1 MANNVTVY
9 DLDNYPDNSKTVT
22 NDLKLLTPIGYEG
35 DEQWVLSFVTTAY
48 SNNTS
53 RTAIQDIYIREMKA
67 GWLKSSGFAGNNGK
81 FTIVSGTANQL
92 NVKMDNSSQFYKI
105 ELAPGTNVTGEQVA
119 EDMQTKVRAI
129 PDSAGWSTA
138 DNGYS
143 LSYKNA
149 LVDYTGGRFIIV
161 SGNIGKYYTGAS
173 RSSVAVSQYSTDTT
187 YSGLGFDISISSE
200 TLSGNGP
207 SEVLLA
213 SDFTAGA
220 TTMTVSAGLGAVD
233 KDCCVITDGTNT
245 DYFQATVVSG
255 TTLTVS
261 DGIASSYTANVAKV
275 QLLRIQDPSQEPNPY
290 HNTIDSLVRFGID
303 SISNQLD
310 FSS

>member
-53 RTAIQDIYIREMKA
+53 RTAIQDIYIREMKS

-92 NVKMDNSSQFYKI
+92 NIKMDNSSQFYKI

-119 EDMQTKVRAI
+119 EDMQTKVRTI
-129 PDSAGWSTA
+129 PDSAGWATA
-138 DNGYS
+138 DNGYI

-149 LVDYTGGRFIIV
+149 LVDYTGGRFVIV

-213 SDFTAGA
+213 SNFTAGA
-220 TTMTVSAGLGAVD
+220 TTMIVSAGLGAVD

-261 DGIASSYTANVAKV
+261 DGITSSYTANVAKV

-290 HNTIDSLVRFGID
+290 HSTIDSLVRFGID
-303 SISNQLD
+303 SIANQLD

>member
-1 MANNVTVY
+1 MATNVTVY

-22 NDLKLLTPIGYEG
+22 TDLKLLTPIGYEG
-35 DEQWVLSFVTTAY
+35 DEQWVLSFITSGY
-48 SNNTS
+48 SNNTN

-81 FTIVSGTANQL
+81 FTITSGTANQL
-92 NVKMDNSSQFYKI
+92 NIKMDNSSQFYKI
-105 ELAPGTNVTGEQVA
+105 ELAPGVNVTGEQVA
-119 EDMQTKVRAI
+119 EDIQTKIRAI
-129 PDSAGWSTA
+129 PDSAGYATA
-138 DNGYS
+138 DDGYA

-149 LVDYTGGRFIIV
+149 LVDYTGGRFVIV
-161 SGNIGKYYTGAS
+161 SGNIGKYYTGAN
-173 RSSVAVSQYSTDTT
+173 RSSVVVSQYSTDTT

-200 TLSGNGP
+200 VLAGNGP

-213 SDFTAGA
+213 SDYTAGA
-220 TTMTVSAGLGAVD
+220 STMEVAAGLGAVD

-245 DYFQATVVSG
+245 DYFQAAVVSG

-261 DGIASSYTANVAKV
+261 SGIANSYTNGIAKI
-275 QLLRIQDPSQEPNPY
+275 QLLRIQDPDQEPKNY
-290 HNTIDSLVRFGID
+290 HSTIDSMVRFGID
-303 SISNQLD
+303 SIANQLD